1 MTSTALSPQVLEAEA
16 TALAAKDIGVI
27 DLVVKDLGLLDYRAA
42 WNVQLAA
49 HAAVAEG
56 KAPPTLLL
64 VEHPPVITFG
74 RKGGRANLL
83 ADPAFLEREGFS
95 LYDIERG
102 GDVTYHGPGQL
113 VGYPILPIGRMVRS
127 YLRNLEAVM
136 VQVLA
141 EYGLH
146 GKGSP
151 GYAGVW
157 VGEEKVVAIGV
168 AIKRNV
174 SFHGFAFNVATDLNH
189 FSYIVPCGIQDK
201 GVTSL
206 SKLLGYDATLA
217 EVKPKLTHAF
227 AKTFQMD
234 ILESSQPESEVTR

>member
-1 MTSTALSPQVLEAEA
+1 MAIAAPTRDPQARNLEASNL
-16 TALAAKDIGVI
+16 TVR
-27 DLVVKDLGLLDYRAA
+27 DLGRLDYRAA
-42 WNVQLAA
+42 WDVQLET

-56 KAPPTLLL
+56 RTPPTLLL

-74 RKGGRANLL
+74 KKGGRANLL
-83 ADPAFLEREGFS
+83 ADPAALEAQGFS

-113 VGYPILPIGRMVRS
+113 VGYPILPVGRMVRS

-141 EYGLH
+141 EYGLT
-146 GKGSP
+146 GEGSP

-157 VGEEKVVAIGV
+157 VGDEKVVAIGV

-174 SFHGFAFNVATDLNH
+174 SFHGFAMNVSTDLSH
-189 FSYIVPCGIQDK
+189 FSHIVPCGIQDK

-206 SKLLGYDATLA
+206 SRLLGRPVSLT
-217 EVKPKLTHAF
+217 EVKPKLLKAF
-227 AKTFQMD
+227 ADVFDVTLHTQPAT
-234 ILESSQPESEVTR
+234 ESKVLR